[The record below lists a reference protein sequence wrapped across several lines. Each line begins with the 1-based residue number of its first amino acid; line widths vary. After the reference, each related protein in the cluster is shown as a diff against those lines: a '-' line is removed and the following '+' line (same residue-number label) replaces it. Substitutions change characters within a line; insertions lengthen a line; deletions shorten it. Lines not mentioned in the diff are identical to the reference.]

1 MATDDLRGRKLS
13 ADERL
18 ALVQELER
26 REAGAVRKAAGAA
39 WLSLALVAVL
49 FAALVFG
56 TWAQLRRMR
65 SEVAQLNDQQSALIK
80 DIEVQKGELAEVER
94 NLRDKQAA
102 LTTLIGAIRRTD
114 TEARGGL
121 ETALDADPRAAVLVP
136 RVYVHIVS
144 EQDRQWARNLGDRL
158 QHGGVIPLGIERVP
172 GAAALKQ
179 FEVRYY
185 KKAEEDGAKRILSI
199 LDNFGV
205 PAVPVYLNLE
215 NDTRVR
221 TNHFEIWCP
230 DDARRFKLAP
240 LPTATQ

>member
-1 MATDDLRGRKLS
+1 MATDDARERKLS

-26 REAGAVRKAAGAA
+26 REASAVRKAAGAA

-56 TWAQLRRMR
+56 TWSQLRRMR
-65 SEVAQLNDQQSALIK
+65 SEVAQLNDQQSTLVK
-80 DIEVQKGELAEVER
+80 DIEVQKAELAEVER

-114 TEARGGL
+114 TNARGGL

-158 QHGGVIPLGIERVP
+158 QHGGVIPLGIERIP

-199 LDNFGV
+199 LENFGV

-240 LPTATQ
+240 LPTAAQ

>member
-1 MATDDLRGRKLS
+1 MATDEVGDRKLS
-13 ADERL
+13 PEERL

-26 REAGAVRKAAGAA
+26 REATNVRKAAGAA
-39 WLSLALVAVL
+39 WISLALVAVL

-56 TWAQLRRMR
+56 TWTQLRRMR
-65 SEVAQLNDQQSALIK
+65 SEVAQLSDEQSNLVK
-80 DIEVQKGELAEVER
+80 NIEAQKAELAKVER
-94 NLRDKQAA
+94 DLRDKQTA

-114 TEARGGL
+114 TQARGGL
-121 ETALDADPRAAVLVP
+121 ETALDADPRASVVVP
-136 RVYVHIVS
+136 RAYVHIVS

-172 GAAALKQ
+172 AAAALKQ

-185 KKAEEDGAKRILSI
+185 KRAEEDGAKRILTI
-199 LDNFGV
+199 LENFGV

-230 DDARRFKLAP
+230 EDARRFKLAP
-240 LPTATQ
+240 LPAATQ